1 MKPIKV
7 CHIVNL
13 ITGKAD
19 GVYAHLKMIFSNYDK
34 TKFEHYLF
42 FQGGEKIERESQAL
56 GVKVFISPSLIK
68 KLSLR
73 TFVDLYHLLRHNEI
87 DILHAHMIK
96 PYTITGLVNIFLRR
110 KFIFNYH
117 GLFLKSNIY
126 YSATQKII
134 YGSIHLLI
142 SLIRKVNIVL
152 VPSERSKNLLISET
166 RLFPEPIVY
175 YNGIHIAKKHN
186 ESNPIVLSDLQE
198 IRDGS
203 AIIALIG
210 RLEIDKRID
219 RAIMIIKELVKK
231 QKKIHLL
238 VFGDGSLRNKLQ
250 KIVDEFELKKNVT
263 LFGYLEDMKNY
274 YQFFDVVLFTS
285 DWEGMPL
292 TMWEAMANEVP
303 VIAPDVGGFKEILE
317 KNNCGLIYEPGNIM
331 DAEVK
336 LIQLLDDLQLRKS
349 LGKNGRV
356 AVETKYTEKKFI
368 QQIEKIYE
376 DLVNK

>member
-13 ITGKAD
+13 ITGQAD
-19 GVYAHLKMIFSNYDK
+19 GVYTHLKSIFRNYDK
-34 TKFEHYLF
+34 TKYEHFLI
-42 FQGGEKIERESQAL
+42 FQGGEKVEREVQAL
-56 GVKVFISPSLIK
+56 GVKVFISPSLNK

-73 TFVDLYHLLRHNEI
+73 TFVDLYHFVKTNEI

-134 YGSIHLLI
+134 YRLNHMII

-166 RLFPEPIVY
+166 RFFPEPIVY
-175 YNGIHIAKKHN
+175 YNGIHIDKKHN
-186 ESNPIVLSDLQE
+186 ESNPLVKSKLQE
-198 IRDGS
+198 IRDNS
-203 AIIALIG
+203 FIIALIG

-219 RAIMIIKELVKK
+219 RAILIIKELVKK
-231 QKKIHLL
+231 QKKIHLI

-250 KIVDEFELKKNVT
+250 EIVDEFELKKNVT
-263 LFGYLEDMKNY
+263 LFGYVEEMKNY
-274 YQFFDVVLFTS
+274 YQFFDIVLFTS

-292 TMWEAMANEVP
+292 TMWEAMVNEVP
-303 VIAPDVGGFKEILE
+303 LIAPDVGGFKEILE

-331 DAEVK
+331 DAELK
-336 LIQLLDDLQLRKS
+336 LIQLLDDVQLRKS
-349 LGKNGRV
+349 LGNNGRV
-356 AVETKYTEKKFI
+356 AVETKYSEEKFI
-368 QQIEKIYE
+368 QQIEKVYE

>member
-13 ITGKAD
+13 ITGQAD
-19 GVYAHLKMIFSNYDK
+19 GVYTHLKSIFRNYDK
-34 TKFEHYLF
+34 TKYEHFLI
-42 FQGGEKIERESQAL
+42 FQGGEKVEREVQAL
-56 GVKVFISPSLIK
+56 GVMVFISPTLNK

-73 TFVDLYHLLRHNEI
+73 TFVDLYHFVKTNEI

-134 YGSIHLLI
+134 YRSIHIII

-152 VPSERSKNLLISET
+152 VPSERSKNMLLSET
-166 RLFPEPIVY
+166 RFFPDPIVY
-175 YNGIHIAKKHN
+175 YNGIYIDKKHN
-186 ESNPIVLSDLQE
+186 ESNPIVKSKLQE
-198 IRDGS
+198 IRDNS
-203 AIIALIG
+203 SIIALIG

-219 RAIMIIKELVKK
+219 RAILIIKELVKK
-231 QKKIHLL
+231 QKKIHLI

-250 KIVDEFELKKNVT
+250 EIVDEFELKKNVT
-263 LFGYLEDMKNY
+263 LFGYVEEMKNY
-274 YQFFDVVLFTS
+274 YKFFDIVLFTS

-292 TMWEAMANEVP
+292 TMWEAMVNELPIV
-303 VIAPDVGGFKEILE
+303 APDVGGFKEILE
-317 KNNCGLIYEPGNIM
+317 ENNCGLIYEPRNIM
-331 DAEVK
+331 DAELK
-336 LIQLLDDLQLRKS
+336 LIQLLDDMQLRQS
-349 LGKNGRV
+349 LGRNGRT
-356 AVETKYTEKKFI
+356 AVETKYSEEKFI
-368 QQIEKIYE
+368 QQIEKVYE

>member
-13 ITGKAD
+13 ITGQAD
-19 GVYAHLKMIFSNYDK
+19 GVYTHLKSIFRNYDK
-34 TKFEHYLF
+34 TKYEHFLI
-42 FQGGEKIERESQAL
+42 FQGGEKIEREAQAL
-56 GVKVFISPSLIK
+56 GVKVFISPSLSK

-73 TFVDLYHLLRHNEI
+73 TFVDLYHLVKTNEI

-96 PYTITGLVNIFLRR
+96 PYAIAGLVNIFLRR

-117 GLFLKSNIY
+117 GIFLKSNIY

-134 YGSIHLLI
+134 YRSIHMLI

-152 VPSERSKNLLISET
+152 VPSVRSKNLLVSET

-175 YNGIHIAKKHN
+175 YNGILINKKHN
-186 ESNPIVLSDLQE
+186 KSIPKVMSDLQK
-198 IRDGS
+198 IRDS
-203 AIIALIG
+203 NAIIALIG

-219 RAIMIIKELVKK
+219 RAILIIKELVKK

-238 VFGDGSLRNKLQ
+238 VFGDGSLRNNLQ
-250 KIVDEFELKKNVT
+250 KQVDEFELKNNVT
-263 LFGYLEDMKNY
+263 FFGYVEDIKNY
-274 YQFFDVVLFTS
+274 SHFFDIVLFTS

-303 VIAPDVGGFKEILE
+303 VVAPDVGGFKEILE
-317 KNNCGLIYEPGNIM
+317 ENMCGLIYEHGNIM
-331 DAEVK
+331 DAELK
-336 LIQLLDDLQLRKS
+336 LIQLLDDVRLRKS

-356 AVETKYTEKKFI
+356 AVETKYTEQIFI
-368 QQIEKIYE
+368 RQIQKVYE

>member
-34 TKFEHYLF
+34 TKFEHFLL
-42 FQGGEKIERESQAL
+42 FQGGEKVEREAQEL
-56 GVKVFISPSLIK
+56 GVKIYISPSLNK
-68 KLSLR
+68 KLSLKA
-73 TFVDLYHLLRHNEI
+73 FVDLYHLVKTNEI
-87 DILHAHMIK
+87 NILHAHMIK
-96 PYTITGLVNIFLRR
+96 PYAIAGLVNIFLMR

-134 YGSIHLLI
+134 YKSIHMLI

-166 RLFPEPIVY
+166 KFFPEPIVY
-175 YNGIHIAKKHN
+175 YNGIHIDNQQN
-186 ESNPIVLSDLQE
+186 ESNLIVKSKLHE
-198 IRDGS
+198 IRDNS
-203 AIIALIG
+203 TIIALIG

-219 RAIMIIKELVKK
+219 RAILIIKELVRK
-231 QKKIHLL
+231 QKKIHLI

-263 LFGYLEDMKNY
+263 LFGYAEELKNY
-274 YQFFDVVLFTS
+274 YHFFDIVLFTS

-292 TMWEAMANEVP
+292 TMWEAMANSVP
-303 VIAPDVGGFKEILE
+303 VVAPDVGGFKEILE
-317 KNNCGLIYEPGNIM
+317 ENKCGLIYEPGNIV
-331 DAEVK
+331 DAELK
-336 LIQLLDDLQLRKS
+336 LLQLLNDVQLRKS